1 MAKRLR
7 GWELELATGRVA
19 PDKQKR
25 ALGKAKQLQQSLEKD
40 IDKNPISLEKD
51 EKPSALAN
59 KLLALWAQGMLSAVL
74 IREIAHLA
82 LQDGA
87 QHNDLVALART
98 GNWGAQPGNAH
109 RQILNHFCKDILLP
123 ESHQVKVNCL
133 GKDNNVK
140 EEDASVFLPHL
151 LFWKIGKTCPA
162 LFQKLWGLGKDCLQN
177 FWKTL
182 EKVKEEKLTGHP
194 MTLEK
199 DWKNTTIPLFI
210 HGDGVEFQTGIHC
223 WCFPGVAC

>member
-7 GWELELATGRVA
+7 AWELELETGRVA
-19 PDKQKR
+19 PEKQKR
-25 ALGKAKQLQQSLEKD
+25 ALGKAKQLQESLEKD

-140 EEDASVFLPHL
+140 EEDASVFLHT
-151 LFWKIGKTCPA
+151 FSFGKLGRPA
-162 LFQKLWGLGKDCLQN
+162 QPCSRSFGV
-177 FWKTL
+177 L
-182 EKVKEEKLTGHP
+182 EKTVYKTSGRP
-194 MTLEK
+194 
-199 DWKNTTIPLFI
+199 WKRSKTKS
-210 HGDGVEFQTGIHC
+210 
-223 WCFPGVAC
+223 

>member
-1 MAKRLR
+1 MRYSYTHIACMAKRPR
-7 GWELELATGRVA
+7 GRELELATGRVA

-25 ALGKAKQLQQSLEKD
+25 ALGKAKQLQESLEKD

-109 RQILNHFCKDILLP
+109 RQDHPRRILSQDFDGGLL
-123 ESHQVKVNCL
+123 L
-133 GKDNNVK
+133 D
-140 EEDASVFLPHL
+140 D
-151 LFWKIGKTCPA
+151 
-162 LFQKLWGLGKDCLQN
+162 
-177 FWKTL
+177 
-182 EKVKEEKLTGHP
+182 
-194 MTLEK
+194 
-199 DWKNTTIPLFI
+199 
-210 HGDGVEFQTGIHC
+210 
-223 WCFPGVAC
+223 